1 MKYERDEVRRVL
13 YVIGSL
19 ERGGAE
25 QHVVQ
30 VARKLKAR
38 GWVPEF
44 FVFSVGG
51 PLTEHLDSEG
61 IPIFSRSMPAWLER
75 LAAFPRIKAR
85 LSLLLLITSL
95 TRFLIMRRPL
105 IVHFFLPGSYLIGG
119 LASMLTG
126 TRPRVMS
133 RRSMNNYQKA
143 YPIYARLER
152 FLHPRMDRI
161 CGNSFAVIEQLKSE
175 GVRESQLVML
185 YNGIDLSRFS
195 KVAASN
201 VVRCHL
207 GISSDALV
215 LVIVANLIPYKGHDD
230 LIKALGLIRDE
241 LPKPWV
247 CLCVGRDDGIL
258 HQLQSRCREVGVHNH
273 FYWLG
278 SRSDVPDLLAASDI
292 GILCSHEE
300 GFSNAVLEG
309 MAAALPLVVTDVGGN
324 SEAVIHGETGLVVP
338 PRNPVA
344 LANGILEMVRHPQR
358 NIMGE
363 RGRKRVGKL
372 FTLNT
377 CIDNYEYLYNDL
389 IKNNYT
395 GLQNF

>member
-1 MKYERDEVRRVL
+1 MRSGQDGFRRIL

-19 ERGGAE
+19 EFGGAE

-44 FVFSVGG
+44 FVFSLGG
-51 PLTEHLDSEG
+51 PLTEYLDSEG
-61 IPIFSRSMPAWLER
+61 IPIFGRSMPAWLER

-85 LSLLLLITSL
+85 LGLLMLMGSL
-95 TRFLIMRRPL
+95 TRTMIARRPL
-105 IVHFFLPGSYLIGG
+105 IAHFFLPGAYLIGG
-119 LASMLTG
+119 LAALVTG

-143 YPIYARLER
+143 YPIYARLEH

-161 CGNSFAVIEQLKSE
+161 CGNSYAVIEQLKSE
-175 GVRESQLVML
+175 GARESQLVLL
-185 YNGIDLSRFS
+185 YNGIDLSRFDR
-195 KVAASN
+195 VVESN
-201 VVRCHL
+201 VLRSDL
-207 GISSDALV
+207 GIASDALV

-230 LIKALGLIRDE
+230 LIQALGFIRDE

-258 HQLQSRCREVGVHNH
+258 HQLQSRARMVGVDNH
-273 FYWLG
+273 IYWLG
-278 SRSDVPDLLAASDI
+278 PRSDVPDLVAASDI

-300 GFSNAVLEG
+300 GFSNAVLES

-324 SEAVIHGETGLVVP
+324 SEAVIHGDTGWVVP
-338 PRNPVA
+338 PQNPVA
-344 LANGILEMVRHPQR
+344 LAEGILKLVRHPQR
-358 NIMGE
+358 NMLGQ
-363 RGRKRVGKL
+363 RGRKRVERL
-372 FTLNT
+372 FSLNT
-377 CIDNYEYLYNDL
+377 CIEQYEALYRSLN
-389 IKNNYT
+389 
-395 GLQNF
+395 

>member
-1 MKYERDEVRRVL
+1 MTYGRDELRRIL

-44 FVFSVGG
+44 FVFSLGG

-61 IPIFSRSMPAWLER
+61 IPIFGSSMPAWMER
-75 LAAFPRIKAR
+75 LASFPRMKAR
-85 LSLLLLITSL
+85 LGLLMLMASL
-95 TRFLIMRRPL
+95 TRTMIARRPL
-105 IVHFFLPGSYLIGG
+105 IAHFFLPGAYLIGG
-119 LASMLTG
+119 LAALATW

-161 CGNSFAVIEQLKSE
+161 CGNSCAVIEQLKSE
-175 GVRESQLVML
+175 GARESQLVLL
-185 YNGIDLSRFS
+185 YNGIDLSRFDR
-195 KVAASN
+195 VAESN
-201 VVRCHL
+201 VVRSHL
-207 GISSDALV
+207 GIASDALMF
-215 LVIVANLIPYKGHDD
+215 VIVANLIPYKGHDD
-230 LIKALGLIRDE
+230 LIQALGFIRDE

-258 HQLQSRCREVGVHNH
+258 QQLQSRAREVGVHNH
-273 FYWLG
+273 IYWLG

-324 SEAVIHGETGLVVP
+324 SEAVIHGDTGWVVP
-338 PRNPVA
+338 SQNPMA
-344 LANGILEMVRHPQR
+344 LAEGILGMVRHPQR
-358 NIMGE
+358 NLMGQ
-363 RGRKRVGKL
+363 RGRQRVESLFALDACVEHYEALYRDLKR
-372 FTLNT
+372 
-377 CIDNYEYLYNDL
+377 
-389 IKNNYT
+389 
-395 GLQNF
+395 